1 MSQRHGTPLR
11 GLMSTKSSP
20 LFQGRF
26 GRLFRSLRPA
36 KFGGTD
42 EENVA
47 NLTLLGQKMSA
58 SFDPPTDGKD
68 PEESGI
74 PGLYTYLGQFI
85 DHDLTFDPAS
95 SLQKQ
100 DDPDALTDFRTPAF
114 DLDNIYGRGPNDQ
127 PYMYQSDGKTFL
139 LGSAL
144 TGGDPKATDLPRN
157 SASPA
162 RALIG
167 DPRND
172 ENTIVSQL
180 QGLFHRFHN
189 RTVADNP
196 SLAFEQIQKL
206 VRFHY
211 QYVVL
216 NDFLSRTVSSD
227 VLEALKTNGRYDQG
241 KLKFF
246 HWKNEPWLFLR
257 MVQVLTP
264 GSFGGLRRS
273 MATQNHDPVARIARA
288 YDATIWTGRRSIRNP
303 ALEIIVG

>member
-1 MSQRHGTPLR
+1 MSARHGTPLR
-11 GLMSTKSSP
+11 GLTSSKRSP
-20 LFQGRF
+20 LFEGLF
-26 GRLFRSLRPA
+26 GRMFRHLRPA
-36 KFGGTD
+36 KFGATED
-42 EENVA
+42 ETIA
-47 NLTLLGQKMSA
+47 NLGKLAGRMVA
-58 SFDPPTDGKD
+58 GFDPPKDGTDD
-68 PEESGI
+68 EESGI
-74 PGLYTYLGQFI
+74 PALYTYLSQFI
-85 DHDLTFDPAS
+85 DHDLTFDPSS

-127 PYMYQSDGKTFL
+127 PYMYQSDGQTFL

-162 RALIG
+162 RAVIG

-216 NDFLSRTVSSD
+216 
-227 VLEALKTNGRYDQG
+227 
-241 KLKFF
+241 
-246 HWKNEPWLFLR
+246 
-257 MVQVLTP
+257 
-264 GSFGGLRRS
+264 
-273 MATQNHDPVARIARA
+273 
-288 YDATIWTGRRSIRNP
+288 
-303 ALEIIVG
+303 